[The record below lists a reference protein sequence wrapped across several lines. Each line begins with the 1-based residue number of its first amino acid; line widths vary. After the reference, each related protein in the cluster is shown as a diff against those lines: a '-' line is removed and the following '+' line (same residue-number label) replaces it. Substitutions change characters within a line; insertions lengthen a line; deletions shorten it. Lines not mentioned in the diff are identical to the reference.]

1 MDALVYYLPPYSPD
15 FNTQPRDC
23 SFTPEPFLIKFSD
36 SVLPS
41 SEIDRSSEG
50 LGLGGASVDAP
61 ASGTPRSTSLQRAIS
76 QNARLDYTCYSLKS
90 QDGGAVALL
99 IEAKLLSSSSFATV
113 QPQVSSFVCNLLPC
127 ACHDITL
134 VFP

>member
-1 MDALVYYLPPYSPD
+1 MHQLAAHQEALLSKG
-15 FNTQPRDC
+15 
-23 SFTPEPFLIKFSD
+23 L
-36 SVLPS
+36 SVK
-41 SEIDRSSEG
+41 
-50 LGLGGASVDAP
+50 
-61 ASGTPRSTSLQRAIS
+61 T
-76 QNARLDYTCYSLKS
+76 LDWISLKS

-113 QPQVSSFVCNLLPC
+113 QPQVSSFVCNLLQC